1 MCCVARV
8 PEAVVSVTCTARL
21 QACQSLAS
29 LLLSSHLIFLSLMRF
44 SLSRFFSALT
54 NWLKKCSWSFFLS
67 TCLKRWSLPYFS
79 ENSLKVDL
87 GGEENFIFNWIEI
100 KEHQCRSRWCE
111 GAIWTLSAPP
121 PWKKIKQVCVQ
132 DSTAGLYQADF
143 CFDTDCFYVCEWPRK
158 RAPLQWKGESA
169 IFLLGSA
176 ETSHKGQDERKI
188 HATANAALSYATI
201 PPMQPSILG

>member
-121 PWKKIKQVCVQ
+121 PEKKSSKFVFRILQLVYTRQTFALTLIAFMFVNGQGRERHCNGRVRALFSFWALRKLHTRGRMKEK
-132 DSTAGLYQADF
+132 SMLPLM
-143 CFDTDCFYVCEWPRK
+143 PRYLT
-158 RAPLQWKGESA
+158 LQFPQCS
-169 IFLLGSA
+169 LLF
-176 ETSHKGQDERKI
+176 
-188 HATANAALSYATI
+188 
-201 PPMQPSILG
+201 